1 MRLYDDIIVSGNRA
15 IARSYAKINLT
26 LDVLG
31 KRENGYHDVK
41 MIMQTLSL
49 FDLVIVDKEKAGIVV
64 STNIKHLPVGDKNIA
79 WKAAKLFF
87 DEIGISGGCKIL
99 IHKNIPIAA
108 GLAGGSGNAA
118 AVLCAL
124 DKLYNTNLSLEK
136 LLKMGE
142 KLGADVPFCILGGTV
157 LAEGIGEIMTELPA
171 VPKTDILL
179 VKPPVSVSTGKI
191 YEEIDGLTDPHHP
204 DTDLVIDAIKNGDM
218 DKVSKN
224 LSNIMEDVTVLDAP
238 EILKIKEDLVKMGAK
253 GALMSGSG
261 PTVYGIFDD
270 FKTAKSAHDVFSK
283 EYKETFLTKTYN

>member
-1 MRLYDDIIVSGNRA
+1 MRLYDDIFVSGDRA
-15 IARSYAKINLT
+15 VARSYAKINLT
-26 LDVLG
+26 LDVISR
-31 KRENGYHDVK
+31 RENGYHDVK

-49 FDLVIVDKEKAGIVV
+49 FDLVIVDKDKTISV
-64 STNIKHLPVGDKNIA
+64 STNIKSLPTNEKNIA

-87 DEIGISGGCKIL
+87 DETGISSGAKIL

-124 DKLYNTNLSLEK
+124 DRLYNTSLSLEK

-157 LAEGIGEIMTELPA
+157 LAEGIGEIMTEITPIK
-171 VPKTDILL
+171 KTDILL
-179 VKPPVSVSTGKI
+179 VKPPVSVSTQKI
-191 YEEIDGLTDPHHP
+191 YEAIDSHTDLKHP
-204 DTDLVIDAIKNGDM
+204 DTDGMISAIDDGDL
-218 DKVSKN
+218 DKISQK
-224 LSNIMEDVTVLDAP
+224 LSNIMEDVTVLEAP
-238 EILKIKEDLVKMGAK
+238 EILKIKEKLLKIGAK

-261 PTVYGIFDD
+261 PTVYGIFEN
-270 FKTAKSAHDVFSK
+270 FETAKKAHDEFSK